1 VTIAMKT
8 RLASVAVS
16 LIVMLLCSSARA
28 ADTREISIAELRSKI
43 RGAWAGKCIGVAEGF
58 PTEFRFQGKL
68 VPPEKMPQWKPAMVR
83 EALRQDDLYVQMS
96 FARVLDDKGL
106 DATTADFAAMHRDS
120 KFSVWHA
127 SQASR
132 RALRRGASPE
142 ECGTPK
148 WNAHG
153 NDIAFQ
159 INADFAGLMCPGLP
173 QASNDLIGRAAAVT
187 CWGDGQY
194 GGQFVAGMYAAA
206 FFPTDVRKVV
216 EFGLACVPPDSD
228 YAKSIA
234 DVLAMSKQEKDWTI
248 VWQRINEKWDN
259 QDRCPYGALE
269 PLNIDA
275 KINGA
280 YLAIGLLYGGDDFW
294 RTVEIATRC
303 GQDSDCNPS
312 TAAGIWAAMR
322 GYDAIPPQYT
332 SGLADIASDKFVY
345 TDYTFDSIV
354 ESSVNRAIA
363 MVEKTGGRRDGDKL
377 IIAIQ
382 APTPRKAPHYEIGK
396 PGERIGCD
404 DPRWTW
410 TGEWKRID
418 TNKSGMEKLA
428 TAKGAEAKIEF
439 EGTGALICGPYL
451 GAGGTADVYI
461 DGKLDRTIDVWT
473 DENRR
478 SAMENVWHRFDLPAG
493 KHTVRLVVRGEKFRE
508 STGAEIRIRDL
519 IVYR

>member
-1 VTIAMKT
+1 MRTSTVLLAGS
-8 RLASVAVS
+8 LLYSLFNPAASVAH
-16 LIVMLLCSSARA
+16 A
-28 ADTREISIAELRSKI
+28 ADTREISVPDLRSKI

-58 PTEFRFQGKL
+58 PTEFRFQGKM
-68 VPPEKMPQWKPAMVR
+68 VPADRLPQWKPEMVR

-132 RALRRGASPE
+132 RALRRGASPD

-173 QASNDLIGRAAAVT
+173 QASNDLVRRAATVT

-194 GGQFVAGMYAAA
+194 GGMFVAGMYAAA
-206 FFPTDVRKVV
+206 FFESDVRKVV
-216 EFGLACVPPDSD
+216 ESGLACVPSDSD
-228 YAKSIA
+228 YAKSIG
-234 DVLAMSKQEKDWTI
+234 DVLAWSRDEKDWTI
-248 VWQRINEKWDN
+248 VWRRINEKWDN

-294 RTVEIATRC
+294 RTVEIATSC

-322 GYDAIPPQYT
+322 GYNAIPPQYT
-332 SGLADIASDKFVY
+332 DGIPGIAREKFVY

-354 ESSVNRAIA
+354 ESSVTRAIA
-363 MVEKTGGRRDGDKL
+363 MIEKTGGRRDGDKL
-377 IIAIQ
+377 IIAVQSPKPTQ
-382 APTPRKAPHYEIGK
+382 APQYQIGK
-396 PGERIGCD
+396 PVERISCE
-404 DPRWTW
+404 DPRWKW
-410 TGEWKRID
+410 SGEWKRVE
-418 TNKSGMEKLA
+418 TNKSGVEKLA
-428 TAKGAEAKIEF
+428 TEKGAEATIDF
-439 EGTGALICGPYL
+439 EGTGALICGPYVA
-451 GAGGTADVYI
+451 AGGTADVYL

-478 SAMENVWHRFDLPAG
+478 SAMEDVWHRFDLPAG
-493 KHTVRLVVRGEKFRE
+493 KHTVRLVVRGEKFRD
-508 STGAEIRIRDL
+508 STGAEIRIHDL